1 MKKRK
6 LIFLLPA
13 LLSLTS
19 CKEAISKELNAEA
32 FTSKLIPN
40 WTSFVVQLA
49 ALVVLILIVIIFGYK
64 PIKKI
69 IKKRQDYIENE
80 IKEAEKSKAT
90 WQENELKSKETVLAS
105 TRTAADIVVEAKSNA
120 EVERNK
126 ILEQTALDVERMK
139 KDAENDIARMEVEA
153 QERIKKEMVSVALD
167 ASKELLGREVTSEDN
182 TRLLEE
188 FIEDVKKE

>member
-1 MKKRK
+1 MKRRK
-6 LIFLLPA
+6 LIFLLPTLF
-13 LLSLTS
+13 LLTG
-19 CKEAISKELNAEA
+19 CKEAISKNLNAEA

-40 WTSFVVQLA
+40 WPSLVAQVG
-49 ALVVLILIVIIFGYK
+49 ALVVLILVVIIFGYK

-69 IKKRQDYIENE
+69 IKKRQDYIEDQ
-80 IKEAEKSKAT
+80 IKDAEKSKAT

-105 TRTAADIVVEAKSNA
+105 TRTAADIVAEAKANA

-126 ILEQTALDVERMK
+126 ILEQTALDVEKMK
-139 KDAENDIARMEVEA
+139 KDAENDIARLEVEA
-153 QERIKKEMVSVALD
+153 QEKIRKEMVSVALD

-188 FIEDVKKE
+188 FIEEVKKD

>member
-1 MKKRK
+1 MKRRK
-6 LIFLLPA
+6 FIFLLPTLF
-13 LLSLTS
+13 LLTG
-19 CKEAISKELNAEA
+19 CKEAISKNLNAEA

-40 WTSFVVQLA
+40 WPSLVAQVG
-49 ALVVLILIVIIFGYK
+49 ALVVLILVVIIFGYK

-69 IKKRQDYIENE
+69 IKKRQDYIESQ
-80 IKEAEKSKAT
+80 IKDAEQSKAT

-105 TRTAADIVVEAKSNA
+105 NRTAADIVAEAKANA

-126 ILEQTALDVERMK
+126 ILEQTALDVQKMK

-153 QERIKKEMVSVALD
+153 QEQIRKEIVNVALD
-167 ASKELLGREVTSEDN
+167 ASKELLGREVSSEDN

-188 FIEDVKKE
+188 FIEDIKK

>member
-6 LIFLLPA
+6 LVFLLPSLF
-13 LLSLTS
+13 LLTG
-19 CKEAISKELNAEA
+19 CADAIREELNAD
-32 FTSKLIPN
+32 SLKQKLIPS
-40 WTSFVVQLA
+40 WASFVIQLA
-49 ALVVLILIVIIFGYK
+49 ALIILILIVIIFGYK

-69 IKKRQDYIENE
+69 IKKRQDYIEDQ
-80 IKEAEKSKAT
+80 IKDAEKSKAT

-105 TRTAADIVVEAKSNA
+105 NRTAADIVAEAKASA

-126 ILEQTALDVERMK
+126 ILEQAALDAEKMK

-153 QERIKKEMVSVALD
+153 QEAIRKEIVDLALD
-167 ASKELLGREVTSEDN
+167 ASKELLGREVTSKDN

-188 FIEDVKKE
+188 FIEDIKK